1 VEHLIVVATL
11 LGVATFTTGL
21 LLPLLAR
28 RTASAEEAERRLADE
43 LAASR

>member
-1 VEHLIVVATL
+1 VEHLIVVASL

-28 RTASAEEAERRLADE
+28 RTATAEETERRLADE
-43 LAASR
+43 LAAWR